1 MLDLAIRN
9 GLLIDGSGLPAFRGD
24 LGIAGGRIVSVG
36 PALASAA
43 RTIDASGLAVAP
55 GFVDPHTHFDAQLC
69 WDPQARPSLEH
80 GVTTIVPGNCSLSLA
95 PLRKDQRGRLS
106 RMFRQIEEMPE
117 AAFDDGIDWRWGESF
132 EGMLEALAP
141 NLAINVAPLVGHSSI
156 RLFVMGEDAA
166 QRTATADEVRAMQDV
181 LRGCLEA
188 GAVGLSTS
196 FIDIDENLRPV
207 PSRFAHKSELAA
219 LCAVLGERG
228 RILQAVHEFFDTE
241 LTLSRVDQLAELS
254 LQYGI
259 ATTFSPLF
267 QNRVQPEM
275 GERVLARVEEQ
286 WRRGARVWPQVQTRP
301 IDISFTLAQ
310 RSLLFITMPSW
321 YLTVSLPT
329 LAAKL
334 AAFGDPATKQR
345 LIAEA
350 TLPAEIAA
358 AAGRDWENTI
368 VRKVAHERNRG
379 LEGRRLGEIAAE
391 QGKTPLEVMIDLS
404 VEEGLETWF
413 LRSRIGHSDDARVG
427 AMLAHPFVHVG
438 AGDGGA
444 HVASF
449 ATYGDTGYLF
459 SRFVRETKAL
469 RIEEAVKKISFDPCS
484 IWGLAGRGLLRTD
497 HAADVVVF
505 DPATID
511 RGPEIEARDLPGDG
525 IRWVRH
531 AQGVHTVL
539 VNGAVAWSAAGG
551 YTDSRTGT
559 IATRRGDGPLR

>member
-24 LGIAGGRIVSVG
+24 LGIADGRIVSVG

-80 GVTTIVPGNCSLSLA
+80 GVTTVVPGNCSLSLA
-95 PLRKDQRGRLS
+95 PLRKEQRGRLS

-132 EGMLEALAP
+132 EGMLEALARD
-141 NLAINVAPLVGHSSI
+141 LAINVAPLVGHSSI

-166 QRTATADEVRAMQDV
+166 QRSASADEVRAMQDV

-254 LQYGI
+254 LQHGI
-259 ATTFSPLF
+259 PTTFSPLF

-334 AAFGDPATKQR
+334 AAFGDPETKKR

-350 TLPAEIAA
+350 TLPAEIAVA
-358 AAGRDWENTI
+358 LGRDWESTL

-391 QGKTPLEVMIDLS
+391 QGKTPLEAMIDLS
-404 VEEGLETWF
+404 VDEGLETWF

-459 SRFVRETKAL
+459 SRFVRQTQAL

-484 IWGLAGRGLLRTD
+484 IWGLSGRGLLRAGY
-497 HAADVVVF
+497 AADVVVF
-505 DPATID
+505 DAATID
-511 RGPEIEARDLPGDG
+511 RGPELEARDLPGDG

-551 YTDSRTGT
+551 YTDSRSGA
-559 IATRRGDGPLR
+559 IVS

>member
-9 GLLIDGSGLPAFRGD
+9 GLLVDGSGLPAFRGD
-24 LGIAGGRIVSVG
+24 LGIAGGRIVSLG

-43 RTIDASGLAVAP
+43 RTLDASGLAVAP

-80 GVTTIVPGNCSLSLA
+80 GVTTVVPGNCSLSLA
-95 PLRKDQRGRLS
+95 PLRKEQRGRLS

-132 EGMLEALAP
+132 EGMLEALARD
-141 NLAINVAPLVGHSSI
+141 LAINVAPLVGHSSI

-166 QRTATADEVRAMQDV
+166 QRTASEAELRAMQDV
-181 LRGCLEA
+181 LRGCLAA

-254 LQYGI
+254 LAHGI
-259 ATTFSPLF
+259 PATFSPLF
-267 QNRVQPEM
+267 QNRLQPEM

-321 YLTVSLPT
+321 YVTVSLPT
-329 LAAKL
+329 RAAKL
-334 AAFGDPATKQR
+334 AAFSDPETKRR

-350 TLPAEIAA
+350 TLPAEVAA
-358 AAGRDWENTI
+358 AAGRDWETTI
-368 VRKVAHERNRG
+368 VRKVAYERNRG
-379 LEGRRLGEIAAE
+379 LEGRTLGEVAAE
-391 QGKTPLEVMIDLS
+391 QGKTPLEAMIDLS
-404 VEEGLETWF
+404 VDEGLETWF
-413 LRSRIGHSDDARVG
+413 LRSRIGHSDDGRVG
-427 AMLAHPFVHVG
+427 AMLAHPYVHVG

-449 ATYGDTGYLF
+449 ATYGDTGYLL
-459 SRFVRETKAL
+459 SRFVRGTKAL
-469 RIEEAVKKISFDPCS
+469 RLEDAVKKITFDPCS
-484 IWGLAGRGLLRTD
+484 IWGLAGRGLLRPGY
-497 HAADVVVF
+497 AADVVVF

-531 AQGVHTVL
+531 AQGVRAVL
-539 VNGAVAWSAAGG
+539 VNGAVAWSADAGYSDARSG
-551 YTDSRTGT
+551 AIVS
-559 IATRRGDGPLR
+559 

>member
-1 MLDLAIRN
+1 MLELAIRN
-9 GLLIDGSGLPAFRGD
+9 GLVIDGSGLPAFRGD
-24 LGIAGGRIVSVG
+24 VGIAGGRIVSVG

-43 RTIDASGLAVAP
+43 QSLDASGLAVAP

-80 GVTTIVPGNCSLSLA
+80 GVTTVVPGNCSLSLA

-132 EGMLEALAP
+132 EGMLEALAR

-166 QRTATADEVRAMQDV
+166 QRPARADEVRAMQDL
-181 LRGCLEA
+181 LRRCLEA

-196 FIDIDENLRPV
+196 FIDIDEHLRPV
-207 PSRFAHKSELAA
+207 PSRFAHAGELAA
-219 LCAVLGERG
+219 LAAVLGERG
-228 RILQAVHEFFDTE
+228 RILQVVHEFFDTE
-241 LTLSRVDQLAELS
+241 LTLARVDQLAELS
-254 LQYGI
+254 LRHGI
-259 ATTFSPLF
+259 PTTFSPLF

-275 GERVLARVEEQ
+275 GARVLARVEEQ

-329 LAAKL
+329 REAKL
-334 AAFGDPATKQR
+334 AAFRDPATKQR
-345 LIAEA
+345 LVAEA
-350 TLPAEIAA
+350 TLPAEIAV
-358 AAGRDWENTI
+358 AAGRDWENTL

-379 LEGRRLGEIAAE
+379 LEGRRLGEIAEE

-404 VEEGLETWF
+404 VDEGLETWF
-413 LRSRIGHSDDARVG
+413 LRSRIGHADDAQVG
-427 AMLAHPFVHVG
+427 AMLAHPYVHVG

-449 ATYGDTGYLF
+449 ATYGDTGYLL
-459 SRFVRETKAL
+459 SRFVRETGAL
-469 RIEEAVKKISFDPCS
+469 RLEEAVKKITFDPCS
-484 IWGLAGRGLLRTD
+484 IWGLAGRGLLRPG

-511 RGPEIEARDLPGDG
+511 RGPEVEARDLPGEG
-525 IRWVRH
+525 LRWVRH
-531 AQGVHTVL
+531 AEGVRAVL
-539 VNGAVAWSAAGG
+539 VNGAVAWRADAG
-551 YTDSRTGT
+551 YTDARSGA
-559 IATRRGDGPLR
+559 IVS

>member
-1 MLDLAIRN
+1 
-9 GLLIDGSGLPAFRGD
+9 
-24 LGIAGGRIVSVG
+24 
-36 PALASAA
+36 
-43 RTIDASGLAVAP
+43 
-55 GFVDPHTHFDAQLC
+55 
-69 WDPQARPSLEH
+69 
-80 GVTTIVPGNCSLSLA
+80 
-95 PLRKDQRGRLS
+95 
-106 RMFRQIEEMPE
+106 
-117 AAFDDGIDWRWGESF
+117 
-132 EGMLEALAP
+132 MLEALARD
-141 NLAINVAPLVGHSSI
+141 LAINVAPLVGHSSI

-166 QRTATADEVRAMQDV
+166 QRTASEGEVRAMQDV
-181 LRGCLEA
+181 LRGCLAA

-228 RILQAVHEFFDTE
+228 RILQVVHEFFDTE

-254 LQYGI
+254 LQHGI
-259 ATTFSPLF
+259 PTTFSPLF

-334 AAFGDPATKQR
+334 AAFSDPATKQR

-358 AAGRDWENTI
+358 AVGRDWESTL

-404 VEEGLETWF
+404 VDEGLATWF
-413 LRSRIGHSDDARVG
+413 LRSRIGHADDARVG

-459 SRFVRETKAL
+459 SRFVRETRAL

-484 IWGLAGRGLLRTD
+484 IWGLSGRGLLRPGY
-497 HAADVVVF
+497 AADVVVF

-511 RGPEIEARDLPGDG
+511 RGPELEARDLPGDG

-531 AQGVHTVL
+531 AQGVHSVL

-551 YTDSRTGT
+551 YTDSRSGV
-559 IATRRGDGPLR
+559 IVS